1 MNETANHVCSCYDVK
16 TLIIFTYG
24 SRLFLNRKKITTTL
38 PLHIQQLTKCYNVF
52 YTLQGPGEGSFFFA
66 WKLNPQ
72 SGIFI
77 FSVQTQLRLR
87 WNSKAYVEKIRKKMQ
102 SRDIVSGRFIWNFLS
117 SKKHVIISAL
127 EIRFH
132 AISHLLFLPDYCAKR
147 RSG

>member
-1 MNETANHVCSCYDVK
+1 MAVDYFWTEKRLQPHFLY
-16 TLIIFTYG
+16 IF
-24 SRLFLNRKKITTTL
+24 SNLQNVTTSSI
-38 PLHIQQLTKCYNVF
+38 HYKG
-52 YTLQGPGEGSFFFA
+52 QGREVFFFA

-102 SRDIVSGRFIWNFLS
+102 FRDIVSGRFIWNFLS
-117 SKKHVIISAL
+117 SKKHVIFSAL